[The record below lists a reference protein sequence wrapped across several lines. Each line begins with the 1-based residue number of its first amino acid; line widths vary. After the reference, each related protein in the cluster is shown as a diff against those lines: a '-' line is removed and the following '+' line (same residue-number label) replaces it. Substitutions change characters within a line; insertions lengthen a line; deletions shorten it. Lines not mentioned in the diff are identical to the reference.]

1 MRIAAEPEIA
11 PVDTAALASAV
22 AAMAESLR
30 QQEIAAMQHLVR
42 AMAGRNVVMKR
53 LAAAKTTPQ
62 ERATALVATV
72 SATEAWIANRQRVIA
87 RAQLPAPAPTADAWT
102 LSGFVIDAQNQT
114 VTGAQVQLLN
124 GDKQVGSNAS
134 VDSNGQ
140 CIIKLT
146 SAVMKSLV
154 VTPDKT
160 PDAAKVP
167 SVMLAVRVLDAEGSL
182 LSEPGDRFVP
192 EAGVVDQLNVIWRAP
207 SGP

>member
-1 MRIAAEPEIA
+1 MRIAAEPEVA

-42 AMAGRNVVMKR
+42 AMAGRNVAMKR

-102 LSGFVIDAQNQT
+102 LSGFVI
-114 VTGAQVQLLN
+114 
-124 GDKQVGSNAS
+124 
-134 VDSNGQ
+134 
-140 CIIKLT
+140 
-146 SAVMKSLV
+146 
-154 VTPDKT
+154 
-160 PDAAKVP
+160 
-167 SVMLAVRVLDAEGSL
+167 
-182 LSEPGDRFVP
+182 
-192 EAGVVDQLNVIWRAP
+192 
-207 SGP
+207 